1 MPPVA
6 GRIVRLMNRLRYIL
20 TAVVGL
26 LVVLYLAVLLLA
38 ALPGVQRWMARQ
50 TADALS
56 SKLGTRVEVAR
67 VRLDLFSS
75 ATIDS
80 LLIFDQQGD
89 SLICAERTVA
99 TVDLMALL
107 TDRTV
112 RIGSLK
118 VLGSKV
124 MLRQADGE
132 QGNWQFAVDS
142 LKPRDD
148 AKQGLQVVISR
159 LLVRDMDL
167 SYNDIALTGLMA
179 RAKWRK
185 EPGAARQTPY

>member
-1 MPPVA
+1 
-6 GRIVRLMNRLRYIL
+6 MNRLRYIL

-26 LVVLYLAVLLLA
+26 VVALYLAVLLLA

-107 TDRTV
+107 LN
-112 RIGSLK
+112 RI
-118 VLGSKV
+118 
-124 MLRQADGE
+124 
-132 QGNWQFAVDS
+132 
-142 LKPRDD
+142 
-148 AKQGLQVVISR
+148 
-159 LLVRDMDL
+159 
-167 SYNDIALTGLMA
+167 
-179 RAKWRK
+179 
-185 EPGAARQTPY
+185 